1 MPNIAVYT
9 CLFGGYDQLLTPLL
23 RSPNCDYF
31 CFTDD
36 PNLRSDFWQ
45 IHLLTAD
52 DSANAAPNVPDTQR
66 LSRQPKILP
75 HRYFPDYDASLY
87 LDANLLLI
95 GDLDDYIARYH
106 RHSPLLLL
114 KHGERDCLYEELQAC
129 LEGQRDD
136 PATMIQQVER
146 YRSEGFPPH
155 FGLAVGSFIYREHNN
170 PQVIALMEL
179 WWQELSQGSKRDQLS
194 LSYCLWKQN
203 VSADF
208 YYGNNWNNDYFIWLP
223 HRISSNPYLSPEAI
237 NAFQPEL
244 LSSTSQRLNPSSD
257 RALDQRSY
265 LAAKVYL
272 DFGQGLSEANV
283 LYVPP
288 SVIEG
293 QNHYD
298 FRLPQG
304 TQAIRFDPIEGHP
317 CLIDQL
323 AITTD
328 GMEIIPDQ
336 HNGQALSG
344 QIYFATPDPQF
355 TFATKG
361 QVEKV
366 EIRMRLKVITS
377 ASEQQLLE
385 TTLKLWA

>member
-1 MPNIAVYT
+1 MPNVAVYT
-9 CLFGGYDQLLTPLL
+9 CLFGGYDQLLTPLQ
-23 RSPNCDYF
+23 RSPNCDYY

-36 PNLRSDFWQ
+36 ATLTSDFWQ
-45 IHLLTAD
+45 IRLLMAD
-52 DSANAAPNVPDTQR
+52 DSANAASTPADPQR
-66 LSRQPKILP
+66 FSRQPKILP